1 MMGVSKK
8 QARAMVIFSGGI
20 ALIFGGGQLFHH
32 VFAGNRQEPRM
43 EDAATKADAPTPKPA
58 TLHPVHFRQPS
69 GAPRVSTG
77 VTDPSGQPVTVAC
90 GTCHT
95 TTKPNFQTHSG
106 AQLVQFH
113 QGLNYAHGNL
123 TCLSCHNDQDY
134 NSLHLANH
142 QRVEFT
148 DVMQLCAQCHG
159 HQWESYQHGAHGGM
173 NGHWDLTRG
182 ARTRNI
188 CTNCHDPHAPKFPLV
203 QPIFPP
209 RDRISV
215 PLPGHRI
222 KETTSPEPASST
234 SPPQHGTP

>member
-1 MMGVSKK
+1 MMMGVSKK
-8 QARAMVIFSGGI
+8 QARAMVIFSGSI
-20 ALIFGGGQLFHH
+20 VLIFGGGQVVHH
-32 VFAGNRQEPRM
+32 VFANNRQESGAG
-43 EDAATKADAPTPKPA
+43 EAFVAPASSTPKPA
-58 TLHPVHFRQPS
+58 TLHAVRLRLPAGTPQ
-69 GAPRVSTG
+69 VSTG
-77 VTDPSGQPVTVAC
+77 RTDPSGQPVMVAC
-90 GTCHT
+90 STCHT
-95 TTKPNFQTHSG
+95 TTKPNFQTHSS

-113 QGLNYAHGNL
+113 QGLNYVHGNL

-134 NSLHLANH
+134 NSLHLANR
-142 QRVEFT
+142 QRVEFA

-182 ARTRNI
+182 ERTRNI

-215 PLPGHRI
+215 PLPGHRLQ
-222 KETTSPEPASST
+222 ETNSPEPLSS
-234 SPPQHGTP
+234 SPNNGKP